1 MFIWHGSLLS
11 LLLTAG
17 GCLDPIV
24 LGRIVCDDEVDLHS
38 VLKSDA
44 NSSSPLRNCHQRANL
59 FPCVLT
65 EDEQLHLQK
74 QFGRVSK
81 LSAQPE
87 VSFTVCVHVQK
98 LCILKVSA
106 FPFPSVSMWSGSCE
120 RMDMYRTTSHY
131 HNSFFFLVALRLRGF
146 SASEIRSVFRE
157 NGWGIDPDP
166 FLPCTISG
174 PVHHC
179 KRVFKVPPFSSGG
192 TLQGPVYGSAWCQSG
207 FLFK

>member
-11 LLLTAG
+11 LLLIGG

-24 LGRIVCDDEVDLHS
+24 LGGIVCDDEVDLHS

-120 RMDMYRTTSHY
+120 RMVMYRTTSHY
-131 HNSFFFLVALRLRGF
+131 HNSFFFG
-146 SASEIRSVFRE
+146 S
-157 NGWGIDPDP
+157 
-166 FLPCTISG
+166 
-174 PVHHC
+174 
-179 KRVFKVPPFSSGG
+179 FKVERIFSIWNQIC
-192 TLQGPVYGSAWCQSG
+192 LQGKWLGDRSWSLSALYYLWSCTSLQKGLQSATIFIWWHSAGPSVWLCMVPVWFS
-207 FLFK
+207 F